1 MAQSWATLTNI
12 LGDEDLP
19 ADDTTYKWRF
29 CTCHQT
35 DSQTSKKSPPYP
47 IDSLAGLKLQDLFLD
62 AFKQNT
68 DIYQSFYLFT
78 REIGYMDHFNNSQ
91 AKITNI
97 APFVGNIS
105 HTTLNPSWSKVDLL
119 EARFGARIEKDFPL
133 DNHLLLILDASIPQ
147 DGLPPKTRI
156 PLNFITNF
164 SVILIEVPYYVTCSI
179 LSIEIMVQEIT

>member
-68 DIYQSFYLFT
+68 EFIKVFIYSQERLDIWT
-78 REIGYMDHFNNSQ
+78 
-91 AKITNI
+91 
-97 APFVGNIS
+97 
-105 HTTLNPSWSKVDLL
+105 
-119 EARFGARIEKDFPL
+119 
-133 DNHLLLILDASIPQ
+133 
-147 DGLPPKTRI
+147 
-156 PLNFITNF
+156 
-164 SVILIEVPYYVTCSI
+164 ILII
-179 LSIEIMVQEIT
+179 RKRK